1 MTEKLLILNWLIKE
15 FGLHALSLF
24 TRKELDMNTIKILT
38 SNEIIYMEYFSI
50 KEADKILTR
59 VKELSE
65 KFETL
70 DKGDTKAR
78 LDVVV
83 ESQYLNGKLEGM
95 RLVMEELERIAKIS

>member
-1 MTEKLLILNWLIKE
+1 M
-15 FGLHALSLF
+15 
-24 TRKELDMNTIKILT
+24 DTIKILT
-38 SNEIIYMEYFSI
+38 SNEIIAMKYFSI

-70 DKGDTKAR
+70 DKGDTKAQ
-78 LDVVV
+78 LDVVI
-83 ESQYLNGKLEGM
+83 ESQYLNGKLEGV

>member
-1 MTEKLLILNWLIKE
+1 M
-15 FGLHALSLF
+15 
-24 TRKELDMNTIKILT
+24 DTIKILT
-38 SNEIIYMEYFSI
+38 SNEIIAMKYFSI
-50 KEADKILTR
+50 KETDKILKR
-59 VKELSE
+59 IKELTE

-70 DKGDTKAR
+70 DKGDTKAQ

>member
-1 MTEKLLILNWLIKE
+1 M
-15 FGLHALSLF
+15 
-24 TRKELDMNTIKILT
+24 DTIKILT
-38 SNEIIYMEYFSI
+38 SNEIIAMKYFSI
-50 KEADKILTR
+50 KEADKILKR

-70 DKGDTKAR
+70 DNSDTKAR

>member
-1 MTEKLLILNWLIKE
+1 M
-15 FGLHALSLF
+15 
-24 TRKELDMNTIKILT
+24 DTIKILT
-38 SNEIIYMEYFSI
+38 SNEIIAMKYFSI
-50 KEADKILTR
+50 KETDKILTR
-59 VKELSE
+59 IKELSE

-70 DKGDTKAR
+70 DNGDTKAR

>member
-1 MTEKLLILNWLIKE
+1 M
-15 FGLHALSLF
+15 
-24 TRKELDMNTIKILT
+24 DTIKILT
-38 SNEIIYMEYFSI
+38 SNEIIAMKYFSI
-50 KEADKILTR
+50 KETDKILTR
-59 VKELSE
+59 IKELSE

-95 RLVMEELERIAKIS
+95 RIVMEELERIAKIS

>member
-1 MTEKLLILNWLIKE
+1 M
-15 FGLHALSLF
+15 
-24 TRKELDMNTIKILT
+24 DTIKILT
-38 SNEIIYMEYFSI
+38 SNEIISMKYFSI
-50 KEADKILTR
+50 KEADKILKR

-70 DKGDTKAR
+70 DKGDTKAQ

>member
-1 MTEKLLILNWLIKE
+1 M
-15 FGLHALSLF
+15 
-24 TRKELDMNTIKILT
+24 DTIKILT
-38 SNEIIYMEYFSI
+38 SNEIIAMKYFSI
-50 KEADKILTR
+50 KEANKILKR

-70 DKGDTKAR
+70 DKGDTKTR

>member
-1 MTEKLLILNWLIKE
+1 M
-15 FGLHALSLF
+15 
-24 TRKELDMNTIKILT
+24 DTIKILT
-38 SNEIIYMEYFSI
+38 SNEIIDMKYFSI

-59 VKELSE
+59 VKELNE

-70 DKGDTKAR
+70 DKGDTKAQ

>member
-1 MTEKLLILNWLIKE
+1 M
-15 FGLHALSLF
+15 
-24 TRKELDMNTIKILT
+24 DTIKILT
-38 SNEIIYMEYFSI
+38 SNEIIAMKYFSI
-50 KEADKILTR
+50 KEADKILKR

-70 DKGDTKAR
+70 DKGDMKAR

-95 RLVMEELERIAKIS
+95 RLVMEEIERIAKIS

>member
-1 MTEKLLILNWLIKE
+1 M
-15 FGLHALSLF
+15 
-24 TRKELDMNTIKILT
+24 DTIKILT
-38 SNEIIYMEYFSI
+38 SNEIIAMKYFSI
-50 KEADKILTR
+50 KETDKILTR
-59 VKELSE
+59 IKELSE

-95 RLVMEELERIAKIS
+95 RLVIEELERNAKIS

>member
-1 MTEKLLILNWLIKE
+1 
-15 FGLHALSLF
+15 
-24 TRKELDMNTIKILT
+24 MNTIKILT
-38 SNEIIYMEYFSI
+38 SNEIIAMKYFSI
-50 KEADKILTR
+50 EETDKILTR

-70 DKGDTKAR
+70 DKCDTKAR

-83 ESQYLNGKLEGM
+83 ESQYLNGKLEGV

>member
-1 MTEKLLILNWLIKE
+1 
-15 FGLHALSLF
+15 
-24 TRKELDMNTIKILT
+24 MNTIKILT
-38 SNEIIYMEYFSI
+38 SNEIIAMEYFSI

-83 ESQYLNGKLEGM
+83 ESQYLNGKLAGM
-95 RLVMEELERIAKIS
+95 HLVMEELERIAKIS

>member
-1 MTEKLLILNWLIKE
+1 M
-15 FGLHALSLF
+15 
-24 TRKELDMNTIKILT
+24 DTIKILT
-38 SNEIIYMEYFSI
+38 SNEIIAMEYFSI

-59 VKELSE
+59 VKELNE

-70 DKGDTKAR
+70 DEGDMKAR

>member
-1 MTEKLLILNWLIKE
+1 MD
-15 FGLHALSLF
+15 A
-24 TRKELDMNTIKILT
+24 IKILT
-38 SNEIIYMEYFSI
+38 SNEIIAMKYFSI
-50 KEADKILTR
+50 KEADKILKR